1 VGVEAAKRKG
11 ATAGGMVG
19 DSRKKQAS
27 NCWDSAETVMK
38 ESSVS

>member
-27 NCWDSAETVMK
+27 DCWASAETILK
-38 ESSVS
+38 ESCVS